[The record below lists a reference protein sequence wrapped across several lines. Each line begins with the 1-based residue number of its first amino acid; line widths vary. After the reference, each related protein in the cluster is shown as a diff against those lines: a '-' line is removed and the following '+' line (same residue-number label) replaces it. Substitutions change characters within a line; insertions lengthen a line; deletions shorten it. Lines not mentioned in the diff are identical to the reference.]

1 MSAIIRHKPYYWER
15 KKMDEMTNI
24 NLMKNECVENLMLIS
39 AFGET
44 VYRRQALRELHRRR
58 LINESEELVDGFM
71 TTLSVV
77 F

>member
-1 MSAIIRHKPYYWER
+1 MN
-15 KKMDEMTNI
+15 DMTDV
-24 NLMKNECVENLMLIS
+24 NLMKNECIENLMLIS

-44 VYRRQALRELHRRR
+44 VYRRLALRELQHRR
-58 LINESEELVDGFM
+58 LINESEQMSDDFM

>member
-1 MSAIIRHKPYYWER
+1 
-15 KKMDEMTNI
+15 MDEITDI
-24 NLMKNECVENLMLIS
+24 NLIKNESIENLLLIS

-44 VYRRQALRELHRRR
+44 NYRRQALKELHQRR
-58 LINESEELVDGFM
+58 LMYAAELPSDDFM

>member
-1 MSAIIRHKPYYWER
+1 MN
-15 KKMDEMTNI
+15 DMTDV
-24 NLMKNECVENLMLIS
+24 NLMKDECVENLMLIS

-44 VYRRQALRELHRRR
+44 AYRRLALRELQHRR
-58 LINESEELVDGFM
+58 LINESEPLADDFM

>member
-1 MSAIIRHKPYYWER
+1 
-15 KKMDEMTNI
+15 MDEMTNI

>member
-1 MSAIIRHKPYYWER
+1 
-15 KKMDEMTNI
+15 MDEMMDG
-24 NLMKNECVENLMLIS
+24 NLMKNACVENLMLIS

-44 VYRRQALRELHRRR
+44 IHRGQALRELQHRR
-58 LINESEELVDGFM
+58 LISESEPLDDDFM

>member
-1 MSAIIRHKPYYWER
+1 
-15 KKMDEMTNI
+15 MDEMMDI

-44 VYRRQALRELHRRR
+44 AYRSQAIRELHRRR
-58 LINESEELVDGFM
+58 LINESEQLADDFM